1 MEKLL
6 DEFVSLKRHDF
17 RLDFTYPTDEILS
30 KLRIVHRDLSP
41 ADKARLER
49 QIKGF
54 EQAIDGIVSGELD
67 LDDVASSLEKLDAEK
82 RAELLRLLE
91 GRK

>member
-1 MEKLL
+1 MERLL
-6 DEFVSLKRHDF
+6 NEFNTLKSHSF

-30 KLRIVHRDLSP
+30 KLRVVHRDLSP

-49 QIKGF
+49 KKQSF
-54 EQAIDGIVSGELD
+54 DQAIDGIVSGELNI
-67 LDDVASSLEKLDAEK
+67 DDIASSLGKLDEKK